1 MVLTLAGAL
10 LALLG
15 LASAL
20 MLLLGQGGWMVWLLF
35 PLFTLLGF
43 GLVAVGGRN
52 AADQGRQSLKWLSLA
67 LLGLAALAA
76 LALFGHASGA
86 MPARSG
92 LTALWYVLVL
102 AGAAGGLGTAALTR
116 KPDDAGHARPGAVR
130 SD

>member
-10 LALLG
+10 LALMG

-20 MLLLGQGGWMVWLLF
+20 MLLLGQGGWLLWLLF
-35 PLFTLLGF
+35 PLFALLGLF
-43 GLVAVGGRN
+43 MLATGGQG
-52 AADQGRQSLKWLSLA
+52 DQGKQPLKWLSLA
-67 LLGLAALAA
+67 LLGLAGLAA

-86 MPARSG
+86 MPARGG
-92 LTALWYVLVL
+92 LAAVWYVLVL

-116 KPDDAGHARPGAVR
+116 RPDHPGDPHPRSVR